1 MLTSKVDVDRLSEVR
16 DLSSYHVGRL
26 VSHVALTAVL
36 TSESLCVF
44 YYLASAV
51 VRKAGGIEDSVI
63 VLDAAYVTIQKE
75 EVIRISVVLVLN
87 TVVDLTDQVE
97 VA

>member
-16 DLSSYHVGRL
+16 DLSSYHVGGL
-26 VSHVALTAVL
+26 VSHVTLTAVL
-36 TSESLCVF
+36 TSESLRVF
-44 YYLASAV
+44 HYLAAAV

-75 EVIRISVVLVLN
+75 EVVRVSVVLLLN
-87 TVVDLTDQVE
+87 TVVDLADQVE

>member
-1 MLTSKVDVDRLSEVR
+1 
-16 DLSSYHVGRL
+16 
-26 VSHVALTAVL
+26 VL
-36 TSESLCVF
+36 TSESLRIF
-44 YYLASAV
+44 HYLAAAV

-75 EVIRISVVLVLN
+75 EVVRVSVVLVLN
-87 TVVDLTDQVE
+87 TVVDLADQVE